1 VWQSDITEAVTPL
14 GSSISQL
21 SDQYTSQQ
29 QTINGLNT
37 QIGNVQTTLESKAD
51 GSTVQALTARVNTV
65 EETADGVTRTVSQI
79 STQIQGTVTD
89 VAVFY
94 ALNNSETVPPPDNDP
109 GWSLEAPEWV
119 DGMYM
124 WQKTVTTYANGTTK
138 ESSATCL
145 TGAVGADGEDAV
157 LLRLDS
163 SRGTVFKNNA
173 VATVLSVVIYTG
185 GLRLTTNEQMKS
197 VFGNGARLEWEWLR
211 MDDETYGTISASD
224 SRLSD
229 GGFQFTLSPEDVD
242 VKVTFRCNLI
252 LE

>member
-1 VWQSDITEAVTPL
+1 MEL
-14 GSSISQL
+14 
-21 SDQYTSQQ
+21 
-29 QTINGLNT
+29 
-37 QIGNVQTTLESKAD
+37 KAD
-51 GSTVQALTARVNTV
+51 GSTVQDLSSRVNRV
-65 EETADGVTRTVSQI
+65 EESATGFSRSI
-79 STQIQGTVTD
+79 SEITTQVAGSVKD
-89 VAVFY
+89 VAVYY
-94 ALNNSETVPPPDNDP
+94 ALNNSETVPPASDDP
-109 GWSLEAPEWV
+109 GWSLEAPEWTS
-119 DGMYM
+119 GMYM

-145 TGAVGADGEDAV
+145 SGAVGADGEDAV

-211 MDDETYGTISASD
+211 MDDETYGVISASD
-224 SRLSD
+224 ARLSD